1 MAAKPQSG
9 MPGWL
14 LFILTLQGQQAA
26 VRMRVWRALKALGT
40 AVLRDG
46 VYVLPNRVEF
56 LGPLAAQSQEVIDSG
71 GSAQILELEARDE
84 AQEAE
89 FRQLFDRTAEYEKLL
104 HEVRRVGKGVVKKN
118 GATLS
123 LSLTRLR
130 RDYETVALL
139 DFFPGAAREQVLDAL
154 ESLSAAANVVLSP
167 DEPHAIAGQ
176 IQRLDRAKYQG
187 RTWAT
192 RARPWVDRLA
202 SAWLIKRFIDPKAK
216 LVWLKSPKDCPKR
229 AVSYDFDGAEFSHIG
244 AKVTFEVLLA
254 SFNLETDPAL
264 QRIGAII
271 HYLDAGGVPVPEAI
285 GLDAILRGAK
295 QSLDDD
301 NLVNEAAKVF
311 QFLYEDFSG
320 SA

>member
-1 MAAKPQSG
+1 MATKPQSG
-9 MPGWL
+9 KPAWL
-14 LFILTLQGQQAA
+14 LFILTLQGQQPA
-26 VRMRVWRALKALGT
+26 VRKRVWRALKALGT
-40 AVLRDG
+40 GVLRDG
-46 VYVLPNRVEF
+46 VYVLPNRDEF

-104 HEVRRVGKGVVKKN
+104 HGIRSVSKGVAKKDA
-118 GATLS
+118 GTLS
-123 LSLTRLR
+123 STLTRLR
-130 RDYETVALL
+130 RDYETVALQ
-139 DFFPGAAREQVLDAL
+139 DFFPGAAREQALDAL
-154 ESLSAAANVVLSP
+154 ESLSAAANLVLSP
-167 DEPHAIAGQ
+167 DEPHAIARQ
-176 IQRLDRAKYQG
+176 IERLDRARYQG

-192 RARPWVDRLA
+192 RARPWADRLA

-229 AVSYDFDGAEFSHIG
+229 AVGYDFDGAEFTHVG

-254 SFNLETDPAL
+254 SFSLETDPAL

-285 GLDAILRGAK
+285 GLEAILRGAK

-301 NLVNEAAKVF
+301 TLVNEAAKLF
-311 QFLYEDFSG
+311 QFLYEEFSG
-320 SA
+320 NA